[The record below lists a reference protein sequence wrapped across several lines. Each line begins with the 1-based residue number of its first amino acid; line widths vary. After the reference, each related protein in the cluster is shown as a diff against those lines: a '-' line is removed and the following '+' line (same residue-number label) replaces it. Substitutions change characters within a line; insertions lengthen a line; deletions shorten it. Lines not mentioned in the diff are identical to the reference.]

1 MKHIFTGQKAE
12 LICFCGN
19 EFTQVSNKENK
30 QLEIINSNICFFRD
44 TMLQALRFCL
54 TGAGSKM
61 AEPLKKQASSSLLSM
76 LGSQEET
83 TRSAASACLG
93 AMCGSLSDVDL
104 TDVMISHLLGM
115 ELLLFTN
122 VFYVCIIKS
131 LF

>member
-1 MKHIFTGQKAE
+1 
-12 LICFCGN
+12 
-19 EFTQVSNKENK
+19 
-30 QLEIINSNICFFRD
+30 
-44 TMLQALRFCL
+44 MLQALRFCL

-122 VFYVCIIKS
+122 VFYVCIIKVIVLIYCIEEKVS
-131 LF
+131 YRTKLALEMK